1 MHSRSLGIGAIA
13 SLALAL
19 ALALGVGSAAGFNGA
34 TSITLDRGGPNGA
47 EGHLTAAPKCEA
59 GRKVILL
66 LLDPQGGSPT
76 RVGSALTDGNG
87 DWEVKSTLF
96 KGDYRAVVESKRVK
110 VHGERRTCRGAH
122 SPETHL

>member
-1 MHSRSLGIGAIA
+1 MYSRSLGIGAIVA
-13 SLALAL
+13 SLAL

-47 EGHLTAAPKCEA
+47 EGHLTAGPKCEA

-66 LLDPQGGSPT
+66 LLDTRGGSPT
-76 RVGSALTDGNG
+76 RVGSALTDANG

-110 VHGERRTCRGAH
+110 VHGERRTCRAAH
-122 SPETHL
+122 PPEPHH